1 MQLTGHCVKVLT
13 RFVFHSRRPTN
24 SYSDGSRVFGRLPL
38 MISGLIREA
47 ICVTLSPHLTPPPAL
62 LVMHRPPLWKSE
74 GSFGLRGSDDRP
86 PPACYKWGRRSRIVG

>member
-1 MQLTGHCVKVLT
+1 
-13 RFVFHSRRPTN
+13 
-24 SYSDGSRVFGRLPL
+24 

-74 GSFGLRGSDDRP
+74 GSFGITDSMIALFQHATSGGGRGL
-86 PPACYKWGRRSRIVG
+86 